1 MNNLEYAVLFQKA
14 LDEKLVAESLTGWME
29 ANASNVIYNGGNTYK
44 VPSIEM
50 DDIED
55 YDRSTGFKTG
65 AVTVEYTEYTF
76 EKDWGKSFL
85 IDSMDVDE
93 TNFVATA
100 SNIMGDF
107 QKTIVAPKVDSY
119 RLTKIAKLAAGAGH
133 SRTIAPTK
141 ANIYSEIKADLVAA
155 IAETGLSETDEV
167 IHISRTAYN
176 LLCDSTEL
184 QKTLQVNAGAADLN
198 SNVKTIN
205 GATLIVT
212 PDSRMKDE
220 NGKLIYWEVMAK
232 SAPIAICKN
241 DKVRIFTPDVNQ
253 VADAF
258 KMDQRLY
265 HTLNI
270 NKNKLATV
278 YVAIAE

>member
-1 MNNLEYAVLFQKA
+1 MNTFEYTVLFQKA
-14 LDEKLVAESLTGWME
+14 LDEKLVADCLTGWME
-29 ANASNVIYNGGNTYK
+29 SNASGVIYNGGNTYK
-44 VPSIEM
+44 IPVIEM

-55 YDRSTGFKTG
+55 YDRTSGFKNG
-65 AVTVEYTEYTF
+65 NVTLDYEEYTF
-76 EKDWGKSFL
+76 EKDWGKSFM

-100 SNIMGDF
+100 SNVLGQF
-107 QKTIVAPKVDSY
+107 QRTKVVPKVDAY
-119 RLTKIAKLAAGAGH
+119 RLAKIAKLADGAGH
-133 SRTIAPTK
+133 SRTVAPTK
-141 ANIYSEIKADLVAA
+141 ANIYSEIKADLTSTV
-155 IAETGLSETDEV
+155 AETGVAETDV
-167 IHISRTAYN
+167 VFHICRTAYN

-212 PDSRMKDE
+212 PDSRMQTED
-220 NGKLIYWEVMAK
+220 GKLIYWEAMVK
-232 SAPIAICKN
+232 TAPIAIAKN

-258 KMDQRLY
+258 KLDQRLY

-270 NKNKLATV
+270 NKNQLDAV

>member
-1 MNNLEYAVLFQKA
+1 MNTLEYAVLFQKA
-14 LDEKLVAESLTGWME
+14 LDEKLVADCLTGWME
-29 ANASNVIYNGGNTYK
+29 GNASGVVYNGGNTYK
-44 VPSIEM
+44 VPVIDM

-55 YDRSTGFKTG
+55 YDRANGFKSG
-65 AVTVEYTEYTF
+65 SVTVEYEEYTF
-76 EKDWGKSFL
+76 EKDWGKSFM

-100 SNIMGDF
+100 SNVMGQF
-107 QKTIVAPKVDSY
+107 QRTKVAPKVDSY
-119 RLTKIAKLAAGAGH
+119 RLTKIATLAEGAGH
-133 SRTIAPTK
+133 SRTVAPTK
-141 ANIYSEIKADLVAA
+141 ANVYSELKADLTSTV
-155 IAETGLSETDEV
+155 AETGVAESDV
-167 IHISRTAYN
+167 VFHISRTAYN

-184 QKTLQVNAGAADLN
+184 QKTLQVNGGAADLN

-212 PDSRMKDE
+212 PDSRMKTE
-220 NGKLIYWEVMAK
+220 TGKLIYWEAMVK
-232 SAPIAICKN
+232 TAPIAIAKN
-241 DKVRIFTPDVNQ
+241 EKVRIFTPDVNQ
-253 VADAF
+253 TADAY

-270 NKNKLATV
+270 NKNQLDAV